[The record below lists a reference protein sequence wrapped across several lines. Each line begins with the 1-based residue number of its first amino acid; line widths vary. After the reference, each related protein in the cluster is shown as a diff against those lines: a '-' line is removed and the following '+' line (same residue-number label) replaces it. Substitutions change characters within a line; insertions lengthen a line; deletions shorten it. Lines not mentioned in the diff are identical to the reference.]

1 MNPSEFFIKQL
12 EDKDIDELEYVVVL
26 RKHKDG
32 CISYSSS
39 GGDRVDI
46 YAICEATKVYLLADI
61 IKSDIK
67 EIL

>member
-1 MNPSEFFIKQL
+1 MTPSEYFIKQL
-12 EDKDIDELEYVVVL
+12 EDEYIDELEYVVVL

-32 CISYSSS
+32 CISYSSN
-39 GGDRVDI
+39 GCNRVDI
-46 YAICEATKVYLLADI
+46 YSICEATKVYLQADI